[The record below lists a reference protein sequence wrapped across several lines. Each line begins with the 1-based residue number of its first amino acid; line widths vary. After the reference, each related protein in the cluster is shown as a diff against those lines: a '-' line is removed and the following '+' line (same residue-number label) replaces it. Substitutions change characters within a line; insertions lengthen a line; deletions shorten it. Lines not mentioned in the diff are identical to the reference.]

1 MSSFQCGL
9 GIGLGV
15 ESLRWKGGEFTN
27 CEFHG
32 RIRYVLCWFSI
43 VIVGISMVE
52 FLLLFCLWYLQRRC
66 FLNFIWWL
74 WLLWR
79 WCLVEYCWWFWYVV
93 WLRLVVFWFC
103 VILFK
108 LQFYLSDFLLFR
120 IAGWL
125 PLPVWWS
132 IVYYSNPS
140 LKDVNRFGK
149 VYYWCSVT
157 LLYQCGTSFC
167 LFFDMDSVLR
177 VHHNFV

>member
-1 MSSFQCGL
+1 MSCVGS
-9 GIGLGV
+9 V
-15 ESLRWKGGEFTN
+15 
-27 CEFHG
+27 
-32 RIRYVLCWFSI
+32 I
-43 VIVGISMVE
+43 VIVGVLMVE
-52 FLLLFCLWYLQRRC
+52 VFLLFCLWYLQRRC

-120 IAGWL
+120 IVGWL
-125 PLPVWWS
+125 PLPVWLS

-157 LLYQCGTSFC
+157 LLYQCGTSYC